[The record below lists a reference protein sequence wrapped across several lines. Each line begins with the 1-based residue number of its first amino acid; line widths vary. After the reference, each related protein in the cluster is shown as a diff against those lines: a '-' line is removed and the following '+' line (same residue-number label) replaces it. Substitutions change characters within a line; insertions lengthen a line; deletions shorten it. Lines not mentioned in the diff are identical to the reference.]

1 MNDTRGAVR
10 PTGDV
15 LADEAAAGRFARDF
29 AVYAGVPAWHHR
41 TAREHAAR
49 WFWLHTG
56 QPELLTTMALEGS
69 LARVFAGYGE
79 HG

>member
-1 MNDTRGAVR
+1 MNDTSVAAR

-15 LADEAAAGRFARDF
+15 LADEAAAVGFAREY
-29 AVYAGVPAWHHR
+29 VVSAGVPAGHHR

-49 WFWLHTG
+49 WFRLYAG

-69 LARVFAGYGE
+69 LTRVFAGFCE
-79 HG
+79 HR